1 MSYTPVPDPTDPAD
15 PTDVA
20 SAFAAMCDAVDDGDL
35 ETAIS
40 LSEEFAIPLDTV
52 WAPEDD
58 CLEPTANPGRVNP
71 DTSAG
76 APEGAPNSQ
85 GDASQPLP

>member
-1 MSYTPVPDPTDPAD
+1 MNYTPVPDPTDPTD

-35 ETAIS
+35 ATAIS
-40 LSEEFAIPLDTV
+40 LSEEFAIPLDAV

-58 CLEPTANPGRVNP
+58 YLEPTASTGHVNP
-71 DTSAG
+71 DTRAG
-76 APEGAPNSQ
+76 APEGEPNSQ
-85 GDASQPLP
+85 GDASRP